1 MSFRPY
7 LVPVV
12 VLALVSSSAA
22 AVQKAQTAD
31 EKEVVAYVL
40 TMETL
45 NRVMRATKAMF
56 QEMMKDPR
64 FKQVA
69 ELEAEIAK
77 LEEKASKLD
86 DGLPEA
92 EQERLEA
99 LKEKKEQIE
108 NENDNESPM
117 SSAKTLSEME
127 AAVRKTPGLA
137 AALQR
142 EGLSPREYSKFW
154 LAFWTSGM
162 AYGFQKAGYGS
173 KETNELVNPANIKFF
188 AEHEKEI
195 EALQKE
201 FEVLGKPKQ

>member
-1 MSFRPY
+1 MSFGRY

-12 VLALVSSSAA
+12 VLTLASSAA
-22 AVQKAQTAD
+22 AQQKPQTAD

-40 TMETL
+40 TMDTL
-45 NRVMRATKAMF
+45 NRVMRATKAMY

-69 ELEAEIAK
+69 DIEAEIAK
-77 LEEKASKLD
+77 LEEKSSKLD

-92 EQERLEA
+92 EQERLDA
-99 LKEKKEQIE
+99 LRQKKEE
-108 NENDNESPM
+108 LEDNDDSTSSM
-117 SSAKTLSEME
+117 SNAKTLSEME
-127 AAVRKTPGLA
+127 AAVRKMPGLVP
-137 AALQR
+137 ALQR
-142 EGLSPREYSKFW
+142 EGLSPREYAKFW
-154 LAFWTSGM
+154 IAFWTSGM

-173 KETNELVNPANIKFF
+173 KDANEMVNPANLKFF

-201 FEVLGKPKQ
+201 FEALGKPKQ